1 MARSESGREDSARDH
16 AARDGAVWSDGD
28 NQFRLIARNVSMDY
42 AATAVELVIGVLML
56 PFNVFY
62 LGQSA
67 YGLWVLAASVTMYFS
82 MLDLGYGLA
91 QVKFAAQ
98 YRAKRDGRAISE
110 IASTMFFVF
119 TAIGLVVL
127 AVAFFLAYNFRNFFN
142 VTPDQASTGR
152 TVLLIIAAY
161 IAVTFPFSVFG
172 GIVNGFQRKY
182 LNGAIAITTSIV
194 VALVNVTVLML
205 GYGLVELVASTT
217 AIRLAAFVGYR
228 LNAYRVFPA
237 LRISY
242 KNFKLARL
250 REVTGFSA
258 FMLLLDLANKLNY
271 STDTIVIGAFLSTA
285 AVAIWA
291 VANRL
296 IDVTQRLTDQ
306 LNGALFMVV
315 VDSATSGD
323 SQRLRLVLL
332 QGTRLSLAMVIPVA
346 AGLALLANPLVLA
359 WVGPDFLAS
368 VPVIHILAA
377 VVIFRVGNA
386 SATTLLKG
394 AGDHR
399 LLAYSNV
406 FIALAN
412 VGLSVVLVRTHGI
425 VGVAWGTLIPLS
437 LVSIFVLFPAAC
449 RRAGV
454 SVGRAVS
461 EAVWPAVWP
470 ASLMAGFLAVSSRF
484 AGGGPV
490 SIAAQSVTAG
500 LLYAAMFLWLAIGR
514 EERLW
519 YLTKMRQLLRRPR
532 MQAA

>member
-1 MARSESGREDSARDH
+1 
-16 AARDGAVWSDGD
+16 
-28 NQFRLIARNVSMDY
+28 MDY
-42 AATAVELVIGVLML
+42 VATGVELAIGVLML
-56 PFNVFY
+56 PFNVAH

-67 YGLWVLAASVTMYFS
+67 YGLLVLAASITMYFS

-98 YRAKRDGRAISE
+98 YRAKRDGMAISE

-119 TAIGLVVL
+119 MAIGFVVM
-127 AVAFFLAYNFRNFFN
+127 AVAALLAYNFESFFK
-142 VTPDQASTGR
+142 VTSDQASTGR
-152 TVLLIIAAY
+152 KVLLIISAY
-161 IAVTFPFSVFG
+161 VALSFPFSVFG

-182 LNGAIAITTSIV
+182 LNGAVSITTSII
-194 VALVNVTVLML
+194 VALVNVVVLMS
-205 GYGLVELVASTT
+205 GYGLVELVVCTT
-217 AIRLAAFVGYR
+217 AIRMAAYVGYR

-237 LRISY
+237 LRISL
-242 KNFKLARL
+242 KNFKVARL

-271 STDTIVIGAFLSTA
+271 SADTIIIGAFISTA
-285 AVAIWA
+285 AIAIWA
-291 VANRL
+291 VAQRL

-315 VDSATSGD
+315 VDSATSGN
-323 SQRLRLVLL
+323 SEKLRLVLL
-332 QGTRLSLAMVIPVA
+332 QGTRISLAMVIPVA
-346 AGLALLANPLVLA
+346 AGLALLARPLVLA

-386 SATTLLKG
+386 TATTLLKG
-394 AGDHR
+394 AGNHR

-406 FIALAN
+406 GIALAN
-412 VGLSVVLVRTHGI
+412 IVLSVMLVRSYGI
-425 VGVAWGTLIPLS
+425 IGVAWGTLIPLS

-454 SVGRAVS
+454 SVWRALS

-470 ASLMAGFLAVSSRF
+470 ASLMAGFLFVSGPL
-484 AGGGPV
+484 AGSGPI
-490 SIAAQSVTAG
+490 SIALQSVAAG
-500 LLYAAMFLWLAIGR
+500 LLYAAAFLWLAIGR
-514 EERLW
+514 EERQW
-519 YLTKMRQLLRRPR
+519 YLTKTRQLLRRPR
-532 MQAA
+532 VAQAV